1 MHPVQVLGNKKTLE
15 CGLLLAKM
23 RGSKLPKSDRNF
35 GKKRNG
41 KLYEL
46 YMWAPCEKKLKFGN
60 FQQVGLGG
68 DSCFFFA
75 KTRKFRIKK
84 KYICGALKRK
94 NETGN
99 FFSKSVWAV
108 IREKKTNLEL
118 KIAGRI

>member
-15 CGLLLAKM
+15 CGLLLAKI

-68 DSCFFFA
+68 DSCFFSQKHA
-75 KTRKFRIKK
+75 
-84 KYICGALKRK
+84 
-94 NETGN
+94 
-99 FFSKSVWAV
+99 
-108 IREKKTNLEL
+108 NLEL
-118 KIAGRI
+118 KKNTYVGPLREKMRLGFFSPNRFGR